1 MCLSYSTRSD
11 HERFTSGVD
20 RRVLYS
26 DRNAFDRR
34 LLPQSSTGLGGL
46 VTSGVDAIGLFF
58 FGPSKYPND
67 WGWLVFGLLERWWMY
82 WWAIRSARTALA
94 WLWCHS

>member
-20 RRVLYS
+20 RWALYS

-34 LLPQSSTGLGGL
+34 LLTQGSTGLGGL
-46 VTSGVDAIGLFF
+46 VTSRVDAIGLFF
-58 FGPSKYPND
+58 LGRRNT
-67 WGWLVFGLLERWWMY
+67 
-82 WWAIRSARTALA
+82 RTPRVG
-94 WLWCHS
+94 